1 MKALIL
7 AGGSGTRLRP
17 ITYTG
22 AKQLVP
28 VANKPILFYVLD
40 NIVAAGIK
48 DIGIIISPET
58 GQEIRRAVD
67 QAGLWSARINY
78 IIQEKPLGL
87 AQAVAT
93 ARSFLADSPFVM
105 YLGDN
110 LIGKNISDFVDA
122 FHRNAPDAQI
132 LLKEVPNPS
141 SFGIATVDPGGRV
154 IKLVEKPPQ
163 PESNL
168 ALVGI
173 YIFSPKIF
181 EAIEAISPSARGELE
196 ITDAIQRLIDWNL
209 QVNSDIIHE
218 WWLDTGKKDDLLN
231 ANRIVLD
238 ELIQADIKVIP
249 GPDSKIT
256 GRVVV
261 PADVTIRN
269 STIRGP
275 AIIGSG
281 VRIVDSFIGPFSS
294 IGNNSSILN
303 SSIEHVV
310 LLEHCEING
319 IDRLED
325 SILGRNAVV
334 RKNHS
339 KRGTISLIISDDS
352 VIEL

>member
-7 AGGSGTRLRP
+7 AGGSGKRLRP

-28 VANKPILFYVLD
+28 VANKPILFYVID
-40 NIVAAGIK
+40 NIVSAGID

-58 GQEIRRAVD
+58 GQEIRRSIE
-67 QAGLWSARINY
+67 QANLWQAWITY

-87 AQAVAT
+87 AQAVLT
-93 ARSFLADSPFVM
+93 AQSFLADSAFVM

-110 LIGKNISDFVDA
+110 LIGKDIRNFVNS
-122 FHRNAPDAQI
+122 FTLNKPDAQI
-132 LLKEVPNPS
+132 LLKEVDNPY
-141 SFGIATVDPGGRV
+141 SFGIATVDQNGRV
-154 IKLVEKPPQ
+154 IRLAEKPKQ

-173 YIFSPKIF
+173 YIFSSRIF
-181 EAIEAISPSARGELE
+181 EAIQTIRPSKRGELE
-196 ITDAIQRLIDWNL
+196 ITDAIQRLIEWNL
-209 QVNSDIIHE
+209 MVHSEIIKE

-238 ELIQADIKVIP
+238 ELLQSDIRVTP
-249 GPDSKIT
+249 CPLSHIT
-256 GRVVV
+256 GRVVI
-261 PADVTIRN
+261 PEDVIIKN

-281 VRIVDSFIGPFSS
+281 VLISDSFIGPFSS
-294 IGNNSSILN
+294 IGNNTKIIN
-303 SSIEHVV
+303 SSVEHVV
-310 LLEHCEING
+310 LLENCEVNG

-325 SILGRNAVV
+325 SILGRNAIV
-334 RKNHS
+334 RK
-339 KRGTISLIISDDS
+339 KQTLRGSISLIISDDS
-352 VIEL
+352 VVEL